1 MVNTR
6 KSSSTA
12 AKTDSDQRAS
22 RSGSKASA
30 NAPAIHDK
38 GGKQTKNKAKK
49 KTSVNRLQDDQNAEN
64 PSQFTPV
71 EQVLIEENTSVA
83 PPPHFPSKDS
93 TQVPMGEINDTLN
106 EDESLM
112 PLGSQLETMDLGPM
126 NTADNSDKPQED
138 SENSV
143 ESATDNSDKS
153 LEDSEISMEST
164 SNISDKFQEENIDT
178 EKSEHQYSCDSSK
191 DTESDIEN
199 EPMVIDTDITPKKG
213 GSVLKRGRAPS
224 SPTSAHRSI
233 SKVSKRSESHNS
245 ATSSL
250 SKDDL
255 QGASRITGGFS
266 RGRATGNIFNYGDEE
281 DDSSIMPPDN
291 VKGEIHLFLKPEAQK
306 PAFIITDQ
314 EPSFDLQEVLEHVS
328 EVYSPVAKKNSRISL
343 RENGN
348 WNIKG
353 RYMKIMEK
361 EIQSAKW
368 QMDDKNNYFLE
379 ILADGADNNETSI
392 TKAPSGSSTDD
403 EVVKSLIISHFNIPD
418 IIQASAKAD
427 VDKKVLINVFMSP
440 STYYTYPY
448 KVFPLLKYHPKMLS
462 WMKNEGGID
471 KKSIW
476 RSQKPGFSSLYDILK
491 GKEAAAEEHKEEQSK
506 GKGKGKEREES
517 DTDNDNEEV
526 KDKYQ
531 EDRMSESKGK
541 EKSKKSHRKDKGKS
555 KKL

>member
-1 MVNTR
+1 MYWITSFFPSTHTSDMVNTR
-6 KSSSTA
+6 KSSSAA

-49 KTSVNRLQDDQNAEN
+49 
-64 PSQFTPV
+64 V

-83 PPPHFPSKDS
+83 PPPIFLQK
-93 TQVPMGEINDTLN
+93 I
-106 EDESLM
+106 
-112 PLGSQLETMDLGPM
+112 PL
-126 NTADNSDKPQED
+126 
-138 SENSV
+138 
-143 ESATDNSDKS
+143 
-153 LEDSEISMEST
+153 
-164 SNISDKFQEENIDT
+164 
-178 EKSEHQYSCDSSK
+178 
-191 DTESDIEN
+191 
-199 EPMVIDTDITPKKG
+199 
-213 GSVLKRGRAPS
+213 
-224 SPTSAHRSI
+224 
-233 SKVSKRSESHNS
+233 NS

-255 QGASRITGGFS
+255 QGASCITGGFS
-266 RGRATGNIFNYGDEE
+266 CGRATGNIFNYGDEE
-281 DDSSIMPPDN
+281 DD
-291 VKGEIHLFLKPEAQK
+291 
-306 PAFIITDQ
+306 Q
-314 EPSFDLQEVLEHVS
+314 EPSFDLQEVLS
-328 EVYSPVAKKNSRISL
+328 MISL
-343 RENGN
+343 CENGN

-403 EVVKSLIISHFNIPD
+403 EVQLIKSKGKEDIHTVYEKYEMIDDIWKNKKSSLS

-448 KVFPLLKYHPKMLS
+448 KVFPLLKYHSKMLS

-471 KKSIW
+471 KKSVW
-476 RSQKPGFSSLYDILK
+476 GSQKPGFSSLYDILK

-506 GKGKGKEREES
+506 GKGKGERG
-517 DTDNDNEEV
+517 
-526 KDKYQ
+526 
-531 EDRMSESKGK
+531 RK
-541 EKSKKSHRKDKGKS
+541 EKRVTVTMIMRR
-555 KKL
+555 